1 MVYLSAPLALEIPLS
16 DEQFFELCQKH
27 KDLRLER
34 NFQGAITIM
43 PPTGGI
49 TSNRNADLIY
59 QLMAWNRVK
68 KLGKIF
74 DSSGG
79 FKLPNSANRSPD
91 ASFVTIKRWNQ
102 LSLKEQEKFVPLAPD
117 FVIELKSISDKLLN
131 LQEKMTEYKDNGV
144 KLGWLINPDQK
155 EVEIYRQGQTKEILI
170 SPLSLTGENT
180 LPDFTLDLSTIWNG

>member
-27 KDLRLER
+27 KDLRFER
-34 NFQGAITIM
+34 NFQGDLIIM

-59 QLMAWNRVK
+59 QLTAWNRVK

-79 FKLPNSANRSPD
+79 FKLPNGANRSPD

-131 LQEKMTEYKDNGV
+131 LQEKMAEYEDNGV
-144 KLGWLINPDQK
+144 KLGWLINPDKK
-155 EVEIYRQGQTKEILI
+155 EVEIYRQGQKKEVLM
-170 SPLSLTGENT
+170 SPLSLSGEDV
-180 LPDFTLDLSTIWNG
+180 LPDFTLDLSTIWNA